1 MEEHTIFLLNKAMT
15 IFIESARKTDTSF
28 YEMNLET
35 GLSKI
40 CVHLNELV
48 NKYKTL
54 VEEYFEKNDYYINQ
68 YVGLRKKFLKEF
80 LTSIKNLK
88 NETAKIRKKV
98 CDIEN
103 QYVVDKN
110 LQFCNLVIKHA
121 FVIGINTSNLNLLK
135 EIVTLKNE
143 FNKIKKH
150 TDGINRFVAQEII
163 SNKHL
168 KLNSLLNDS
177 IKKSISD
184 ANTFDKMSIIV
195 LNNNI
200 SKNCNAIEKNL
211 EIIKNTFKDI
221 CTKNNEFNKINKK
234 LNHYCDELSYN
245 ENYKDYILFWIMLFF

>member
-1 MEEHTIFLLNKAMT
+1 MKEHTIFLLNKAMM
-15 IFIESARKTDTSF
+15 ILIESARKTDTSF

-40 CVHLNELV
+40 CVRLNELV

-54 VEEYFEKNDYYINQ
+54 VEEYFEKNNYYTKQ
-68 YVGLRKKFLKEF
+68 YAGLPKKYLKEY
-80 LTSIKNLK
+80 LISVKNLK
-88 NETAKIRKKV
+88 NEIAKIRNRV
-98 CDIEN
+98 CDIDNE
-103 QYVVDKN
+103 YIFDKN
-110 LQFCNLVIKHA
+110 LQFCDSVIKQA
-121 FVIGINTSNLNLLK
+121 FIIGVNTSNYNLLK
-135 EIVTLKNE
+135 EIVLLKND

-168 KLNSLLNDS
+168 NVNLLLNDS
-177 IKKSISD
+177 LNKSICD
-184 ANTFDKMSIIV
+184 AKTFEKMSIIV

-221 CTKNNEFNKINKK
+221 YTKNNEFNKINKK

-245 ENYKDYILFWIMLFF
+245 ENYKDYILF